1 MTSNHGRRLDRLE
14 EAHAPSGRP
23 ERWHQVIGDTKAEL
37 DQRIAELIASGE
49 ASASDGFIRNLIVDP
64 PQRNEV

>member
-1 MTSNHGRRLDRLE
+1 MALNHTRRLDRLE
-14 EAHAPSGRP
+14 ETHAPSGRP

-49 ASASDGFIRNLIVDP
+49 ARAGDGFIRRLIIDS
-64 PQRNEV
+64 PQRHV

>member
-1 MTSNHGRRLDRLE
+1 MTSNHCRRLDRLE
-14 EAHAPSGRP
+14 EIHAPHGRP

-49 ASASDGFIRNLIVDP
+49 ARPTDGFIRNLIVDP
-64 PQRNEV
+64 PERIEV

>member
-1 MTSNHGRRLDRLE
+1 MATNHTRRLERLE
-14 EAHAPSGRP
+14 EIHAPGGRP

-49 ASASDGFIRNLIVDP
+49 AKAGDGFIRNLIVDP
-64 PQRNEV
+64 PQRIEV

>member
-1 MTSNHGRRLDRLE
+1 MASNHTRRLDRLE

-49 ASASDGFIRNLIVDP
+49 ARDGDGIIRNLIVDP
-64 PQRNEV
+64 PQRIEV

>member
-14 EAHAPSGRP
+14 EIHAPAGRP

-49 ASASDGFIRNLIVDP
+49 ARAGDGFIRNLIVDP
-64 PQRNEV
+64 PERIEV

>member
-1 MTSNHGRRLDRLE
+1 MASNHTRRLDRLE
-14 EAHAPSGRP
+14 EIHAPGGRP

-49 ASASDGFIRNLIVDP
+49 AKVGDGFIRNLIVDP